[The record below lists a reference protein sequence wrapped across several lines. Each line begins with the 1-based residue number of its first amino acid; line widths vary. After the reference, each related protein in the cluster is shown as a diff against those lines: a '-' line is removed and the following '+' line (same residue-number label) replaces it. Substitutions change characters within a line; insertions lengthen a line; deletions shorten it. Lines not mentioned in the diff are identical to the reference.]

1 MKKALISGYIGFD
14 NFGDEAIFLTLS
26 SHLKSLGYEVSVL
39 CNNKNEVKKR
49 YNVKTYN
56 FKKPLQILKGILSCD
71 CLISGGGSLLQNKT
85 SNFSLLYY
93 LFIIFLAK
101 LCFKKVFIFSQ
112 GIEKINGS
120 FFENLTKI
128 ALKCAN
134 FVSVRDMNS
143 LEYLKKMNIE
153 ALLTSDPVYAL
164 VQDMEIENQK
174 DGLIVQLR
182 DFKGIDDEFLND
194 LSNEIVKNYQGE
206 IKVLSLQNDLD
217 KTICERFIQKLNEKN
232 VEAKLILNED
242 IEKTIAI
249 INKAKFV
256 ISTRLHGLI
265 VASAL
270 CPNVFGIVYDDKIET
285 LTRELDIDATDIRE
299 KTQYARSLKLDEFF
313 NHCLNEVHCKY
324 RRFEWNNIDNV
335 LEN

>member
-153 ALLTSDPVYAL
+153 AILTSDPVYAL

-232 VEAKLILNED
+232 IEAKLILNED

>member
-153 ALLTSDPVYAL
+153 AILTSDPVYAL

-232 VEAKLILNED
+232 IEAKLILNED

-270 CPNVFGIVYDDKIET
+270 CPNVFGIIYDDKIET

-324 RRFEWNNIDNV
+324 RRFQWNNIDNV

>member
-143 LEYLKKMNIE
+143 LEYLKKMSVCVC
-153 ALLTSDPVYAL
+153 TRVH
-164 VQDMEIENQK
+164 
-174 DGLIVQLR
+174 
-182 DFKGIDDEFLND
+182 
-194 LSNEIVKNYQGE
+194 VK
-206 IKVLSLQNDLD
+206 
-217 KTICERFIQKLNEKN
+217 F
-232 VEAKLILNED
+232 
-242 IEKTIAI
+242 
-249 INKAKFV
+249 
-256 ISTRLHGLI
+256 
-265 VASAL
+265 
-270 CPNVFGIVYDDKIET
+270 P
-285 LTRELDIDATDIRE
+285 
-299 KTQYARSLKLDEFF
+299 
-313 NHCLNEVHCKY
+313 
-324 RRFEWNNIDNV
+324 
-335 LEN
+335 

>member
-232 VEAKLILNED
+232 IEAKLILNED

>member
-56 FKKPLQILKGILSCD
+56 FKKPLQILKGIISCD

-153 ALLTSDPVYAL
+153 AILTSDPVYAL

-232 VEAKLILNED
+232 IEAKLILNED

-270 CPNVFGIVYDDKIET
+270 CPNVFGIIYDDKIET

-324 RRFEWNNIDNV
+324 RRFQWNNIDNV

>member
-1 MKKALISGYIGFD
+1 M
-14 NFGDEAIFLTLS
+14 
-26 SHLKSLGYEVSVL
+26 L

-232 VEAKLILNED
+232 IEAKLILNED

>member
-153 ALLTSDPVYAL
+153 AILTSDPVYAL

-232 VEAKLILNED
+232 IEAKLILNED

-249 INKAKFV
+249 INKANFV

>member
-1 MKKALISGYIGFD
+1 
-14 NFGDEAIFLTLS
+14 
-26 SHLKSLGYEVSVL
+26 
-39 CNNKNEVKKR
+39 
-49 YNVKTYN
+49 
-56 FKKPLQILKGILSCD
+56 
-71 CLISGGGSLLQNKT
+71 
-85 SNFSLLYY
+85 
-93 LFIIFLAK
+93 
-101 LCFKKVFIFSQ
+101 
-112 GIEKINGS
+112 
-120 FFENLTKI
+120 
-128 ALKCAN
+128 
-134 FVSVRDMNS
+134 
-143 LEYLKKMNIE
+143 
-153 ALLTSDPVYAL
+153 
-164 VQDMEIENQK
+164 MEIENQK

-232 VEAKLILNED
+232 IEAKLILNED